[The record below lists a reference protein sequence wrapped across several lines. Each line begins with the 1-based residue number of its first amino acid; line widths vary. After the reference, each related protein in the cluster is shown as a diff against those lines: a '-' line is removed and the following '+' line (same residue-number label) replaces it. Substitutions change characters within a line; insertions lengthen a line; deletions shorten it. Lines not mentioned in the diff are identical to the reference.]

1 MKVYKIYDMLTGL
14 YKNSGGY
21 ESWSK
26 EGNHWKSE
34 AAIKLHLRMFRHE
47 EIKLTWEVHVFEL
60 VVESRHPITI
70 FSKKKQKV

>member
-14 YKNSGGY
+14 YKNSGGS

-34 AAIKLHLRMFRHE
+34 SAVKLHLRMLRNE
-47 EIKLTWEVHVFEL
+47 QIKLTWEVHVFEL
-60 VVESRHPITI
+60 VVESRHPITL
-70 FSKKKQKV
+70 FSKKKKKV